1 MPRMRSLLLFTT
13 ICLRTLAQQQDNSP
27 RLDNRAKAKDAFIDD
42 LLSQMEIPDLVQQLH
57 LTFADN
63 IIGPASDNS
72 LYEYELRFTPN
83 ASIGHMHD
91 WYPLN
96 KTNYN
101 DLQRLNIE
109 SSKLKIPFL
118 HWAECLHGVGSFEQS
133 MFPQALALSNSWD
146 TELVHRVGRAIATEA
161 RSIGVH
167 ACLAP
172 VLDLCKDPRWGRCQ
186 EDWGED
192 KVLTSHMGVAFASG
206 LSKNGSWAESD
217 AVAPVMK
224 HFAAHGSPQGGS
236 NGAPFMGHGNREVLE
251 EHLLPFKSVV
261 DQGGVRGVMMA
272 YHELDDVPSHVNPML
287 YKQLEEWKFDGFVTA
302 DDTGM
307 FSRVAL
313 YGNKLIMSG
322 MRQLQVGHQVADSPA
337 DAIAQYYNAGGMV
350 QFYDYPLYELLNATE
365 GLIANGTVK
374 EDLLREKVRKVL
386 GVKYDLGLFDDPYIA
401 DDVDPYQI
409 TIDHIPLTLESAQKS
424 IVLLENENKT
434 LPLSNTSG
442 QTIALIGPSG
452 DILNYGDYSGQY
464 GMAPVANSTTLQR
477 GILNHLEGTDGKLVS
492 SMGANT
498 WLYNAHYPIPPY
510 HLSVNGSSGGL
521 QATYYADTNFSESV
535 VQRIETPVGSW
546 GLYPPSGLSSN
557 NFSVVW
563 EGELNP
569 KVDGDVD
576 GWLGVA
582 LGANTTA
589 KIYVDGHLHVNVPLT
604 TAGNILS
611 NIPDRL
617 YSLNNSTQA
626 PPGSEPFTF
635 EKGKTYHIRLEYQTW
650 NLYQKIENLGSLN
663 SQVYLFWNLVDR
675 NDPVGKSVALARTA
689 DVVVLALGGAWNSDG
704 ESGDRATLDFS
715 ANQTALAEAIFALN
729 KPVVLVLH
737 GGRPFA
743 VPHFY
748 ARAAAVVDANFPG
761 QSGGQAIADVLFGT
775 TNPGGRLT
783 VSVPVDV
790 GQLPVYYN
798 YKQTAKKKWYT
809 DIESLPYY
817 PFGYGLSYASFN
829 VSNYRGRTARGGT
842 ANFTAT
848 DTLVFEAD
856 VTNTGDVAGSYV
868 AQVYLL
874 QRVSAISQP
883 LKQLVAFQR
892 VYVGVGETVT
902 ARMEVEVERY
912 LRMLDRGYEWVVEKG
927 TYTFAMLD
935 HGGWDALWNADAG
948 GNVTM
953 KCLG

>member
-1 MPRMRSLLLFTT
+1 MRSLLLSSTL
-13 ICLRTLAQQQDNSP
+13 CLFAHAQQHGISP
-27 RLDNRAKAKDAFIDD
+27 RLDSRTEAKDAFIDD

-63 IIGPASDNS
+63 VIGPASDNS
-72 LYEYELRFTPN
+72 LYDFELRFTPN

-96 KTNYN
+96 KTYYN
-101 DLQRLNIE
+101 ELQRLNIE
-109 SSKLKIPFL
+109 SSRLKIPFL
-118 HWAECLHGVGSFEQS
+118 HWAECLHGVGSFNQS

-146 TELVHRVGRAIATEA
+146 TELVHRVGRAIAAEA
-161 RSIGVH
+161 RSIGVQ

-224 HFAAHGSPQGGS
+224 HFAAHGTPQGGS

-261 DQGGVRGVMMA
+261 DKGGVRGVMMA

-287 YKQLEEWKFDGFVTA
+287 YKQLEEWGFDGFVTA

-307 FSRVAL
+307 
-313 YGNKLIMSG
+313 K
-322 MRQLQVGHQVADSPA
+322 QLQVGHQVADSPA

-350 QFYDYPLYELLNATE
+350 QFYDYPLYTLLNATQD
-365 GLIANGTVK
+365 LIANGTVN
-374 EDLLREKVRKVL
+374 EALLRGKVKKVL
-386 GVKYDLGLFDDPYIA
+386 SVKYDLGLFNDPYIP
-401 DDVDPYQI
+401 DDVDPYQL
-409 TIDHIPLTLESAQKS
+409 TKDHVPLTLESAQKS
-424 IVLLENENKT
+424 IVLLENRNKT
-434 LPLSNTSG
+434 LPLSKDNGNS
-442 QTIALIGPSG
+442 QTIALIGPFG

-464 GMAPVANSTTLQR
+464 GMAPVANSTTLQQ
-477 GILNHLEGTDGKLVS
+477 GILNHLGGTGGKLVA

-521 QATYYADTNFSESV
+521 KATYYADTNFSQPIV
-535 VQRIETPVGSW
+535 KRVETPVGSW
-546 GLYPPSGLSSN
+546 GLYPPPGLPSN

-563 EGELNP
+563 EGELVP
-569 KVDGDVD
+569 AVDDDVD

-589 KIYVDGHLHVNVPLT
+589 KIYVDGKLHVDVPST

-611 NIPDRL
+611 NIPERS
-617 YSLNNSTQA
+617 YSINNSTQA

-635 EKGKTYHIRLEYQTW
+635 KKGTIYHIRLEYQTW

-675 NDPVGKSVALARTA
+675 KSPIEKSVSIAQDA
-689 DVVVLALGGAWNSDG
+689 DVIVLALGGAWNSDG
-704 ESGDRATLDFS
+704 ESGDRGTMGFA
-715 ANQTALAEAIFALN
+715 ANQTALADAIFALN
-729 KPVVLVLH
+729 KPVILVLH

-743 VPHFY
+743 VPQY
-748 ARAAAVVDANFPG
+748 YSRAAAVVDANFPG

-775 TNPGGRLT
+775 VNPGGRLT
-783 VSVPVDV
+783 VSVPVHE

-817 PFGYGLSYASFN
+817 PFGHGLSYTTFN
-829 VSNYRGRTARGGT
+829 ISNYRGATSAGST
-842 ANFTAT
+842 SNFTAG

-856 VTNTGDVAGSYV
+856 VTNTGDVVGSYV

-874 QRVSAISQP
+874 QRVSQISQP

-892 VYVGVGETVT
+892 VYVEPGSTVT
-902 ARMEVEVERY
+902 ARMEVEVGRY

-927 TYTFAMLD
+927 MYTFAMLEN
-935 HGGWDALWNADAG
+935 GGWDALWNADAG